1 MTSEEIHLHDLF
13 KYRVEIYYSEEDKV
27 YIANVPDLK
36 YCSAFGETP
45 EDALKE
51 IKIALKGWI
60 ETVLEKG
67 EKLPEP
73 TR

>member
-45 EDALKE
+45 EDALKGNKNR
-51 IKIALKGWI
+51 IK
-60 ETVLEKG
+60 
-67 EKLPEP
+67 
-73 TR
+73 RMD

>member
-13 KYRVEIYYSEEDKV
+13 KYRVEIYYSEEDEA

-51 IKIALKGWI
+51 IKIAIKGWI
-60 ETVLEKG
+60 ETVVG
-67 EKLPEP
+67 
-73 TR
+73 RR